1 VVVCCLGLIIIEV
14 KEVREVKGVK
24 RQYPLA
30 LGCKDSDFFSFST
43 QKGIFFALSL
53 GISVFFV

>member
-30 LGCKDSDFFSFST
+30 LGCKDSDFFSFHT
-43 QKGIFFALSL
+43 KKVR
-53 GISVFFV
+53 VFLLKDV

>member
-24 RQYPLA
+24 RQYPWLSVA
-30 LGCKDSDFFSFST
+30 KIV
-43 QKGIFFALSL
+43 IFFHSTPKR
-53 GISVFFV
+53 